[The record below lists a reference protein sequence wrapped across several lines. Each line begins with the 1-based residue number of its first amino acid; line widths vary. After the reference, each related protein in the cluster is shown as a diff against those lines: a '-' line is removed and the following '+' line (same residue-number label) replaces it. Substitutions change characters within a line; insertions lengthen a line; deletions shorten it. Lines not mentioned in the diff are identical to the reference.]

1 MRCRGV
7 FILFFFLFGIS
18 VAGFAQN
25 SADQLKSI
33 RSGVVEKIDGREY
46 YIHTIKRGQTLYMI
60 SKAYGVQVN
69 DLIAENPGVKNGIRA
84 DEKLRIPVP
93 GKGGDQKTK
102 SSPTPEA
109 KPVQPGK
116 SPEKAGG
123 AGSKSS
129 VREAGSDA
137 KSSVKEGGAGEKT
150 VATNVA
156 DTLVEQEIPCG
167 MDGTTRSRIYNVA
180 LMMPLYLQDV
190 DKDPGAPLPV
200 EPYRPFQFI
209 QFYEGFLMAVDS
221 LVKTG
226 LRIKLTVY
234 DVGKDTSKTRQLLR
248 KPEFKKCDLIVG
260 VLYVQ
265 NFKIVA
271 EFARKNKI
279 NLVNPISERS
289 DILVNNPYVFKMRP
303 SKKSRMD
310 DLAAYMTTA
319 FYRGDIL
326 ILRGGQFA
334 GKELPKQ
341 LKKECLERKL
351 QIVHV
356 ENQENLILK
365 LSKEKENYVVV
376 FADNAAYIIELTRRL
391 FELRNDYTLSL
402 VGLPD
407 WLSLEGLDMEYLVGL
422 HAHMMAP
429 LFVDYGSPEVK
440 KFVGNFASVYK
451 TDPESL
457 AFQGFDTGIY
467 FLSALRN
474 FGPDLQ
480 RCIGDFKMKTL
491 QTSFEFNRSSPKNGF
506 ENHHWNIFKYENY
519 KLIGVN

>member
-1 MRCRGV
+1 MSCRSV
-7 FILFFFLFGIS
+7 FILLFFLFRIS
-18 VAGFAQN
+18 DGGFAQN
-25 SADQLKSI
+25 SADQLKAI
-33 RSGVVEKIDGREY
+33 RSGVIEKIDGREF

-69 DLIAENPGVKNGIRA
+69 DLIEENPGVKNGIRA

-93 GKGGDQKTK
+93 GKGGEKKEKNNQ
-102 SSPTPEA
+102 TPDS
-109 KPVQPGK
+109 KPVPTAK
-116 SPEKAGG
+116 SPEKEGSAG
-123 AGSKSS
+123 
-129 VREAGSDA
+129 A
-137 KSSVKEGGAGEKT
+137 KSSVKDGGVAGKP
-150 VATNVA
+150 VATTAA
-156 DTLVEQEIPCG
+156 DTLEEKEIPCG
-167 MDGTTRSRIYNVA
+167 MDGTTRNRVYNVA
-180 LMMPLYLQDV
+180 LMMPLFLQDV
-190 DKDPGAPLPV
+190 DTDPNPNAQLPV

-226 LRIKLTVY
+226 LKIKLMVY
-234 DVGKDTSKTRQLLR
+234 DVGKDTSQTRQVL
-248 KPEFKKCDLIVG
+248 KSPELKKVDLIVG

-265 NFKIVA
+265 NFRIVA

-279 NLVNPISERS
+279 NLVNPISDRS

-326 ILRGGQFA
+326 ILRSGQFS
-334 GKELPKQ
+334 GKDLPEQ

-351 QIVHV
+351 QVTQV

-365 LSKEKENYVVV
+365 LAKEKENYVVV
-376 FADNAAYIIELTRRL
+376 FADNAAYIIDLTRRL
-391 FELRNDYTLSL
+391 FELRNDYTISL

-407 WLSLEGLDMEYLVGL
+407 WSSLEGLDMEYLVSL

-440 KFVGNFASVYK
+440 KFVGNFASAYK

-474 FGPDLQ
+474 YGSDLQ

-491 QTSFEFNRSSPKNGF
+491 QTTFDFNRSSAKHGF

-519 KLIGVN
+519 KLVGVN